1 MALLSHCFEQSA
13 MMLTLHYSEQPF
25 SFVFICQFCLK
36 SHPPSTI
43 FAFSERAFCPREG
56 DIMANWQDPQTTGV
70 NAATVG
76 VPRAARD
83 VGLRSYMLSVY
94 NYMASGV
101 LLTGIV
107 AMLFANS
114 SLINLVV
121 NPATGQATPLFWIA
135 LFAPL
140 GIVFGLSFGI
150 NRISAGTAQ
159 LLFWIYAAL
168 VGVQFSTLFLVY
180 TGVSIAQTFFAVA
193 AAFLGLSLWGYTTKR
208 DLSGMGS
215 FLIMGVVGIFVA
227 LLINLFLRS
236 PALDLAVSAIGVLV
250 FAGLTAYDAQKIKS
264 IYFAVAGNGEAIA
277 KSAVLGALRL
287 YLDFINM
294 FLFLLRFMGDRR

>member
-1 MALLSHCFEQSA
+1 MQNQ
-13 MMLTLHYSEQPF
+13 YD
-25 SFVFICQFCLK
+25 
-36 SHPPSTI
+36 
-43 FAFSERAFCPREG
+43 PR
-56 DIMANWQDPQTTGV
+56 TTGV
-70 NAATVG
+70 NTATVG

-83 VGLRSYMLSVY
+83 AGLRSYMLSVY

-107 AMLFANS
+107 ALLFANS
-114 SLINLVV
+114 SLINLIA
-121 NPATGQATPLFWIA
+121 NPATGQPTGLFWVA

-140 GIVFGLSFGI
+140 ALVFGLSFGI

-159 LLFWIYAAL
+159 AIFWAYAAL

-193 AAFLGLSLWGYTTKR
+193 AAFMGLSLYGYTTKR
-208 DLSGMGS
+208 DLTGMGQ

-227 LLINLFLRS
+227 LIINMFLRS
-236 PALDLAVSAIGVLV
+236 PAFDLAISAIGVLL
-250 FAGLTAYDAQKIKS
+250 FAGLTAYDTQKIKS
-264 IYFAVAGNGEAIA
+264 VYFQVSGHGEAVA
-277 KSAVLGALRL
+277 KSAIMGALTL

>member
-1 MALLSHCFEQSA
+1 
-13 MMLTLHYSEQPF
+13 
-25 SFVFICQFCLK
+25 
-36 SHPPSTI
+36 
-43 FAFSERAFCPREG
+43 
-56 DIMANWQDPQTTGV
+56 MANWQDPQTTGV
-70 NAATVG
+70 TAATVG

-114 SLINLVV
+114 SLINLIV
-121 NPATGQATPLFWIA
+121 NPATGQATPLLWIA

-140 GIVFGLSFGI
+140 AIVFGLSFGI
-150 NRISAGTAQ
+150 NRISAATAQ
-159 LLFWIYAAL
+159 MLFWLYAAL

-215 FLIMGVVGIFVA
+215 FLIMGVVGILVA
-227 LLINLFLRS
+227 LLVNMFLRS
-236 PALDLAVSAIGVLV
+236 PAMDLAVSAIGVLV

-264 IYFAVAGNGEAIA
+264 IYFAVAGNGEAMA
-277 KSAVLGALRL
+277 KTAVIGALNL